1 MLSLAPSIIPVI
13 LCGGNGEGLW
23 PLSRASHS
31 KHLARL
37 RGQPSLLEQTVQRLA
52 KACPTAAPIVLCN
65 ETDRFLVA
73 EQVTAHAPAAP
84 RILLEPER
92 RDTSAAIALAVAA
105 AGELDPAAILLVCPA
120 DHVIADIEG
129 FAEAV
134 RRGVAA
140 AQAGRIVTFGIVPD
154 RPHAGYGYLKVGDAI
169 PGTEAQILERFVE
182 KPDEARAAEMLA
194 EGGCLWNAGIFLF
207 RAEVMR
213 AALEAYTPGTWTAA
227 RAAYFAAVRDLDFI
241 RIDRDAYAAAPKISI
256 DYAVLE
262 KADNLAIVPARFDWN
277 DVGSWSVLASLFD
290 GDPNGNAVHGKAVLT
305 DTCDSFVYSG
315 GDALVATLGV
325 RDLIVSVTK
334 DAVLVCPKDRADDLK
349 EVVAS
354 IRADGHPE
362 ADHHKLVYRPWG
374 SYESLVFGDRFQV
387 KHIVVKPGG
396 VLSLQRHYH
405 RAEHWVVVRGTAK
418 VTIGNSEELL
428 AENQSVYVPLG
439 SMHRLENPGKI
450 PLELIEVQTGS
461 YLGEDDIVRF
471 ADVYS
476 RA

>member
-1 MLSLAPSIIPVI
+1 MLTLAPSIVPVI
-13 LCGGNGEGLW
+13 LCGGNGERLW
-23 PLSRASHS
+23 PLSRASHP

-37 RGQPSLLEQTVQRLA
+37 RGRPSLLEQTVQRLA
-52 KACPTAAPIVLCN
+52 AAFPTAAPIVLCN

-73 EQVTAHAPAAP
+73 EQVTAHAPATP

-105 AGELDPAAILLVCPA
+105 AGEIDPEAILLVCPA
-120 DHVIADIEG
+120 DHVIADVEG
-129 FAEAV
+129 FAGAV
-134 RRGVAA
+134 ERGTAA
-140 AQAGRIVTFGIVPD
+140 AKAGRIVTFGVVPD
-154 RPHAGYGYLKVGDAI
+154 CPHTGYGYLKLGEAI
-169 PGTEAQILERFVE
+169 PGTEAQVLDRFVE
-182 KPDEARAAEMLA
+182 KPNEARAAEMLA
-194 EGGCLWNAGIFLF
+194 EGGYLWNAGIFLF

-213 AALEAYTPGTWTAA
+213 AALEAHAAGTWAA
-227 RAAYFAAVRDLDFI
+227 AQAAYFAAVRDLDFI

-262 KADNLAIVPARFDWN
+262 KADNLAVVPARFDWS
-277 DVGSWSVLASLFD
+277 DVGSWSALSSLFD
-290 GDPNGNAVHGKAVLT
+290 GDPNGNAVHGRAVLA
-305 DTCDSFVYSG
+305 DTHDSVVYSG
-315 GDALVATLGV
+315 SDALVATLGI

-334 DAVLVCPKDRADDLK
+334 DAVLVCPKERANDLK
-349 EVVAS
+349 AVVAT
-354 IRADGHPE
+354 IRANGHPE

-374 SYESLVFGDRFQV
+374 SYECLVLGDRFQV

-396 VLSLQRHYH
+396 VLSLQRHFH

-428 AENQSVYVPLG
+428 AENQSIYVPLG